1 MPKRVGVGPHAQL
14 RKEDFM
20 SHLSR
25 MLTPM
30 LAIAA
35 LSLPAS
41 AQMRTGPVEALDGI
55 DPVQL
60 IQTGKEVQGKPEFK
74 VLRGGFEYL
83 FASADNKAAFEKA
96 PEKYE
101 IQMNGACARMGAG
114 AGGNPSDYLV
124 YDGKIYIF
132 GSDDCHK
139 RFAAA
144 PARYLPRP
152 PAPLP
157 ASAAAASQGRALLD
171 RAIKALGGA
180 ERLDAMT
187 TYAESYSQIQKRGAD
202 EVPVTFKVSWRFP
215 DAVRQERSMTF
226 QGKSMSAAQLLT
238 KDGGWFISQGRAF
251 PTRPEGLETLNL
263 EVRREIVPVLRSRQ
277 AAGFKVVALDAAT
290 VDGVKVDRM
299 RIVNGAI
306 DVTVGVDPAS
316 GRIHSISFV
325 DRGPEAAIGDVT
337 VVYSDYRQVDG
348 VLLPFAT
355 KATFDGAPDPTR
367 TRTIDTI
374 AINAPLDPKLFEPG
388 PSGGQ

>member
-1 MPKRVGVGPHAQL
+1 MFRIT
-14 RKEDFM
+14 
-20 SHLSR
+20 R

-35 LSLPAS
+35 LSLPLA
-41 AQMRTGPVEALDGI
+41 AQMPTGPVEALDGI

-60 IQTGKEVQGKPEFK
+60 IQTGKEVQGKAEFK
-74 VLRGGFEYL
+74 VVRGHFEYL
-83 FASADNKAAFEKA
+83 FASADTKAAFEKA

-101 IQMNGACARMGAG
+101 IQMNGGCARMGG
-114 AGGNPSDYLV
+114 GGGGIGNPSDYFV

-132 GSDDCHK
+132 ASDDCHK
-139 RFAAA
+139 KFAAA
-144 PARYLPRP
+144 PAKYLPKP
-152 PAPLP
+152 PAPMPTSPELVK
-157 ASAAAASQGRALLD
+157 AGRALLD

-238 KDGGWFISQGRAF
+238 KDDGWFISQGRAF

-277 AAGFKVVALDAAT
+277 APGFKVVALDAAT
-290 VDGVKVDRM
+290 VDAVKVDRM
-299 RIVNGAI
+299 RILNGVI
-306 DVTVGVDPAS
+306 DVTVGVDPGS

-374 AINAPLDPKLFEPG
+374 AINTPLDPKLFEPG